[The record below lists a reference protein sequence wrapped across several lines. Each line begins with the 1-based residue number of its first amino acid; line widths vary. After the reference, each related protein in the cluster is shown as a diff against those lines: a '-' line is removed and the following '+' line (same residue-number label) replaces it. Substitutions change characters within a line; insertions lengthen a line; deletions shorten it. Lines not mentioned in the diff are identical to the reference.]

1 MVEGRR
7 GGLVW
12 SFNHGIAISTQIGV
26 SLNLGK
32 QRLARAQFRASLG
45 VVMNAVMMGLLATV
59 LWFGRCGVCPP
70 SGDPSIKWVQKI
82 NKKVEAPI
90 FSNWVGKRCS
100 RDARNH
106 FFHGV
111 GLFLPRFCGFYFG
124 F

>member
-1 MVEGRR
+1 MGFSFAGGGGLVWWWRRVGEGRR

-70 SGDPSIKWVQKI
+70 LRGSQHRMGPKNQ
-82 NKKVEAPI
+82 
-90 FSNWVGKRCS
+90 
-100 RDARNH
+100 
-106 FFHGV
+106 
-111 GLFLPRFCGFYFG
+111 
-124 F
+124 